1 MRTPQSPTVLG
12 AVLAAAAV
20 AVLFARAETPYASQ
34 AAFSQF
40 TPLFDGKTL
49 THWRGDPSFWSVRD
63 GAITG
68 GSTRDI
74 SVNTFLI
81 REGNFRNFEL
91 RFKYRFRMPGNSG
104 MQIRSRLHPAHE
116 FAVTGYQ
123 ANVVTIPPSTLERF
137 AMFWDERGRGMLA
150 ANGEQT
156 SVTRTADHVSRE
168 VLRVVNHPE
177 RVLAAA
183 EPYPKWNEQ
192 VVIAYENRLVN
203 ALNGMLTADVTDNDV
218 EGRTFDGFLALQVH
232 SGSPMEVQFKDLE
245 IRLLTSSPDL
255 SRFTTAPTPVPPP
268 EPNAALSEAPAMGR
282 DLFAQRCAVC
292 HSNPGSNA
300 PQQAALAQLP
310 PTDIVDALVQ
320 GPMQPYAS
328 GLARPQIDAIA
339 AFLTWKPG
347 R

>member
-1 MRTPQSPTVLG
+1 MRTPQSPIVLG
-12 AVLAAAAV
+12 LALAAAAV
-20 AVLFARAETPYASQ
+20 AVLFARAEPPHDNQ
-34 AAFSQF
+34 AASSQF

-49 THWRGDPSFWSVRD
+49 TQWRGDPSFWSVRD

-74 SVNTFLI
+74 SANTFLI

-91 RFKYRFRMPGNSG
+91 RFKYRFRVPGNSG
-104 MQIRSRLHPAHE
+104 VQIRSRMHPAHE

-123 ANVVTIPPSTLERF
+123 ANVVTVPPSTLERF

-156 SVTRTADHVSRE
+156 SVIRTGDQVSRE
-168 VLRVVNHPE
+168 VLQVVNDPE
-177 RVLAAA
+177 HVLAAA
-183 EPYPKWNEQ
+183 KPYPTWNAQ

-203 ALNGMLTADVTDNDV
+203 ALNEMLTADVTDNDV

-245 IRLLTSSPDL
+245 IRLLTSAPDL

-268 EPNAALSEAPAMGR
+268 QPTAALSEAPAMGR
-282 DLFAQRCAVC
+282 DLYAQRCATC
-292 HSNPGSNA
+292 HSTPGSNA
-300 PQQAALAQLP
+300 PPQATLAQLP
-310 PTDIVDALVQ
+310 SQDIVYALVE
-320 GPMQPYAS
+320 GPMQPYAI
-328 GLARPQIDAIA
+328 GLTRPQIDAIA
-339 AFLTWKPG
+339 AYVTRRPG
-347 R
+347 H